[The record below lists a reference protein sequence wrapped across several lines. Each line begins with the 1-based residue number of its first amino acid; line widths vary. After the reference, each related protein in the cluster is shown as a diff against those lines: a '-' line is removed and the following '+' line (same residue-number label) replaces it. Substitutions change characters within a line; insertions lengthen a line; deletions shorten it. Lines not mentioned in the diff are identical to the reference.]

1 MADNTCKKRRGKKD
15 AALAARTTAKHKDR
29 RAQTR
34 ARRETRKHVRL
45 MQWAVRNGIASPKGN
60 ARAIR
65 RAVRN
70 RRRGV
75 A

>member
-15 AALAARTTAKHKDR
+15 AALAARNTAKNKDR

-45 MQWAVRNGIASPKGN
+45 MEWARRNGIVFPSGT